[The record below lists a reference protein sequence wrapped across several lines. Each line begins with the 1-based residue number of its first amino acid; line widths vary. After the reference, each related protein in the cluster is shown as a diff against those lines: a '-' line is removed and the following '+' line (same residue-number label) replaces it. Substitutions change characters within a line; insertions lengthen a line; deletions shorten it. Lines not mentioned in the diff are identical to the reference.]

1 MFQFIRRHPLLIVF
15 LAAALGLS
23 WAVWSR
29 VQDNASTAGGPP
41 GMGGPSGRGAGPVPV
56 SVAVVENRMIADR
69 VESVG
74 TAVANE
80 SVDVT
85 PKVTDTISRI
95 HFQDGDFVEA
105 GDVLVELTNTAESA
119 RLAEAQ
125 SNADDARRRYD
136 RLQSLIGESFISEN
150 ELDQAQTRLEAAR
163 AQLDGIL
170 ANLEDRLVR
179 APFAGV
185 LGFRNVSQGSLVS
198 PSTVIT
204 TLDEIDTIKLDFDVP
219 EMYLAQLE
227 SGLGVEAGSIVYRG
241 RDFSGEVRS
250 IGSRIDPVS
259 RSVRVRA
266 HIDNADRAL
275 RPGMLLTTTVAL
287 SPREVLV
294 VPEQAI
300 VPSQGSQYV
309 FMPDG
314 ENVARRVEVE
324 LGRRRPG
331 IVEIVSG
338 VDVGDHVITDGIG
351 QVRAGQPVRIL
362 NPPDSPLLLD
372 GDGGR
377 AAVERPEESNNS

>member
-1 MFQFIRRHPLLIVF
+1 MFQSIRRHPLLIVF

-29 VQDNASTAGGPP
+29 VQDNAATAGGPP
-41 GMGGPSGRGAGPVPV
+41 GMGGPTGRGGGPVPV
-56 SVAVVENRMIADR
+56 SVAAVESRVMADR

-95 HFQDGDFVEA
+95 HFEDGDFVEA

-125 SNADDARRRYD
+125 SNVDDARRRYD

-150 ELDQAQTRLEAAR
+150 ELDQSRTRLETAE

-179 APFAGV
+179 APFSGM

-198 PSTVIT
+198 PNTVIT

-227 SGLGVEAGSIVYRG
+227 SGLSVEAGSIVYRG

-250 IGSRIDPVS
+250 VGSRIDPVS

-351 QVRAGQPVRIL
+351 QVRAGQPVRVL

-377 AAVERPEESNNS
+377 AAVDRPEESNNS